1 MSGDVYESKRRPI
14 IDGYLY
20 APRLSTSTIAVYYKN
35 QTGEY
40 IVAIR
45 GTWKIAD
52 VYWDYKLAV
61 GKLMAT
67 GRFQEAQRVIANIK
81 LINPRARVTLTGH
94 SLGGNI
100 CILLALQN
108 PEYRCVVFNP
118 SQGFPERIDASLGKN
133 ITIYVVRGDPIGF
146 LSRVLPYN
154 IVLLNKVSN
163 NPITNHQIG
172 AVISQL

>member
-1 MSGDVYESKRRPI
+1 MSADVYESRRRQM
-14 IDGYLY
+14 IDGFLY
-20 APRLSTSTIAVYYKN
+20 APRLSTTTIAVYYKN

-40 IVAIR
+40 IIAIR
-45 GTWKIAD
+45 GTWKIED

-61 GKLMAT
+61 GKLMKT
-67 GRFQEAQRVIANIK
+67 GRFQEAQRVIANVK

-133 ITIYVVRGDPIGF
+133 ITIYVVKGDPIGA
-146 LSRVLPYN
+146 LSRLLPYK
-154 IVLLNKVSN
+154 IILLDKVSN
-163 NPITNHQIG
+163 NPITNHQMSS
-172 AVISQL
+172 VISQL